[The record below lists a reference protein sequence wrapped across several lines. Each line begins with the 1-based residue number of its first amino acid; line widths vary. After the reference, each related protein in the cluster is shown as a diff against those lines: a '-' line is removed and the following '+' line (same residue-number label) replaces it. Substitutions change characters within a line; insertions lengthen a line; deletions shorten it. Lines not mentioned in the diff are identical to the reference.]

1 MHTPRPASGRTLLAL
16 GLAAC
21 AALAVACSTSKLRD
35 RSTEE
40 LRRAVREANRR
51 ELEEARARPEPLV
64 TGRTDSL
71 SNLNISP
78 AGMAALE
85 RLAGPRSYDRSRF
98 TMPPD
103 LTGQPQRTGMVT
115 LERAVKSSLA
125 NNLAVQFARLGPAV
139 SETEVVRAEAAF
151 DWTFFSGA
159 SAGRTDSPQIRQGFF
174 GLGVD
179 QRDTAGFQA
188 GVRRQLTPGGRFT
201 IQQDYQNVDVRTPG
215 FNANPNPSNQVG
227 VLFQYEQPL
236 LRGLGSDVNLAEV
249 RIARNAE
256 RAAVQ
261 TLQRDLMRVLTESE
275 RAYWQLQL
283 AQGELLVLERLLDR
297 GRQKRDQLKAREAAQ
312 LESPSVLKD
321 AAFRVTDRESG
332 LLRAQTALK
341 IASDSLKRIMN
352 DPEYPLGSELLL
364 TASDKPLDQPLRFNL
379 ADAILSA
386 IDRRPEVQ
394 QAVLS
399 IDDATIRYMVARS
412 ARLPQLDLRL
422 QARFNQLTDDMG
434 SAYRDVFAGEFVDTL
449 VALTFEQPLG
459 GRAGE
464 AQMRRRQFERSQ
476 AGIAYMDRV
485 QEVVSEVKESL
496 NRVVANYQLIQST
509 RQNRIAAAEV
519 LRATTVENELVRA
532 LSAERLDIELNR
544 QERLAQAE
552 RDELRALV
560 DYNIA
565 VADLFLA
572 MGLTLERNRVAF
584 DAPRLDDPQTPG
596 VPPRGEDPWWMIDPA
611 SSGADAGP
619 TGEGRKVPVP

>member
-1 MHTPRPASGRTLLAL
+1 MRSSKPGKGRSSLVCA
-16 GLAAC
+16 LAA
-21 AALAVACSTSKLRD
+21 AALAGSACSTAKLRD
-35 RSTEE
+35 RSTAE
-40 LRRAVREANRR
+40 LRRAVRDAGQR
-51 ELEEARARPEPLV
+51 ELAEAVQRPGPLV
-64 TGRTDSL
+64 TTRAENL
-71 SNLNISP
+71 SGLNISP
-78 AGMAALE
+78 EGLAALE
-85 RLAGPRSYDRSRF
+85 RLAGPASYDRSRF

-103 LTGQPQRTGMVT
+103 LTGEPQRTGGLT
-115 LERAVKSSLA
+115 LERAVKSALA

-139 SETEVVRAEAAF
+139 SETQVAQAEAAF
-151 DWTFFSGA
+151 DWTLFSGV

-179 QRDTAGFQA
+179 RRDTTVFQ
-188 GVRRQLTPGGRFT
+188 GGLRRQLSSGGRFT
-201 IQQDYQNVDVRTPG
+201 IQNDYQNVDVITPG
-215 FNANPNPSNQVG
+215 FSATPNPSNQVG
-227 VLFQYEQPL
+227 VLFQYDQPL

-261 TLQRDLMRVLTESE
+261 TLRRDLMRVLTETE
-275 RAYWQLQL
+275 RAYWQLFL
-283 AQGELLVLERLLDR
+283 AQGELLVLERLLER

-341 IASDSLKRIMN
+341 IASDTLKRLMN
-352 DPEYPLGSELLL
+352 DPQFPLGSELLL
-364 TASDKPLDQPLRFNL
+364 TADEPPADQPLRFNL
-379 ADAILSA
+379 ADALLSA
-386 IDRRPEVQ
+386 VDRRPEVQ
-394 QAVLS
+394 QAVLA
-399 IDDATIRYMVARS
+399 IDDAAIRYMVARS

-422 QARFNQLTDDMG
+422 QARFNELTDDMG
-434 SAYRDVFAGEFVDTL
+434 SAYRDVMAGEFVDTL
-449 VALTFEQPLG
+449 VGLTFEQPIG

-464 AQMRRRQFERSQ
+464 AQVRRRQFERSQ
-476 AGIAYMDRV
+476 AGIAYIDRV

-496 NRVVANYQLIQST
+496 NRVVANYQLIQAT
-509 RQNRIAAAEV
+509 RENRIAAAEV

-552 RDELRALV
+552 RDELRALA

-572 MGLTLERNRVAF
+572 MGLTLERNRVGF
-584 DAPRLDDPQTPG
+584 EAPSLDDPQTPE
-596 VPPRGEDPWWMIDPA
+596 VPRRGENPWRVIDPA
-611 SSGADAGP
+611 QGP
-619 TGEGRKVPVP
+619 ARQERKINEP